1 MACNSYTL
9 TGLNTAC
16 KESSFGGIKEVLI
29 ALYDDVASVSV
40 ASGTTFLTPVMKS
53 GKYFKQ
59 YKLLKSTGS
68 LTSTLNTSETSA
80 SYFTNE
86 VTLQFMKME
95 TSKRIEIM
103 ALMMSQCAVIV
114 KDANDKYWYL
124 GKDNYVEC
132 SAGSAQTGTAASD
145 ANHYELTL
153 SDTSAELPYE
163 VDATVIASILDEAP
177 AQGTP
182 VLRSI
187 APKSGKESLT
197 VANGTS
203 IKSAL
208 KSNGFGIVATYSDN
222 STETIDITSENENDF
237 TVTPTDAP
245 AKGSGETYPVTF
257 TIGVTWQWKTTEIS
271 GSSTG
276 SNPDDDTLG

>member
-16 KESSFGGIKEVLI
+16 KVSSFGGIKEVLI
-29 ALYDDVASVSV
+29 APYDDVASVSV
-40 ASGTTFLTPVMKS
+40 ATGTSLLTPTMES
-53 GKYFKQ
+53 GKKFKQ
-59 YKLLKSTGS
+59 YKLLKSTGG

-103 ALMMSQCAVIV
+103 ALMMSACAVIV
-114 KDANDKYWYL
+114 RDANDKYWYL

-132 SAGSAQTGTAASD
+132 SAGSATTGTAASD

-163 VDATVIASILDEAP
+163 VDSAVISTIVDE
-177 AQGTP
+177 
-182 VLRSI
+182 VL
-187 APKSGKESLT
+187 
-197 VANGTS
+197 
-203 IKSAL
+203 
-208 KSNGFGIVATYSDN
+208 
-222 STETIDITSENENDF
+222 
-237 TVTPTDAP
+237 
-245 AKGSGETYPVTF
+245 
-257 TIGVTWQWKTTEIS
+257 
-271 GSSTG
+271 
-276 SNPDDDTLG
+276 